1 MASNASS
8 DALGF
13 PVRGMPKTVREK
25 NIIFN
30 VIKYFEDEKERHGK
44 QKFRP
49 NAVMQKAAEAT
60 GVPLRTLQRLSNANS
75 ESKKIECKKAKL
87 SREKFG
93 KLDEF
98 DLGVIRRLIH
108 QFYLRNESPTLD
120 KILKELKEKMDF
132 LYGRSHLH
140 KLLKKM
146 GFSFKF
152 RGKERLIYERSDII
166 AWRECYLRAIKKFRE
181 NNPDKDIVY
190 TDETWLNQGHRTKK
204 EWVDVESL
212 KNLSRRQPGY
222 NDLTIGCTKPST
234 GKGGRLIISDAMT
247 NKGPVDGSLWIFKAA
262 QGKKPNKKVKKPSKD
277 CNREKEKE
285 CAKQENEEEKMDESN
300 SSEGILW
307 QEDYHDSMNGDSYE
321 QYFAN
326 SLCTNVPQGSLIVID
341 NAPYHSRN
349 DETYPVSKWK
359 KQQYIDWLKSMD
371 IAVPK
376 KILRAELWT
385 MCKQERDR
393 YPAKIVESIAKN
405 AGHETLPLPPHHC
418 ELNPIEMVWGG
429 P

>member
-25 NIIFN
+25 NITFN
-30 VIKYFEDEKERHGK
+30 VIKYFENEKERHGK

-49 NAVMQKAAEAT
+49 NAVMQKAAEVT
-60 GVPLRTLQRLSNANS
+60 RVPLRTLQRLSNANS
-75 ESKKIECKKAKL
+75 ESKKIKCKKAKL

-93 KLDEF
+93 KLDDF

-132 LYGRSHLH
+132 PYGRSRLH

-166 AWRECYLRAIKKFRE
+166 AWRERYLRAIKKFRE

-234 GKGGRLIISDAMT
+234 GKGARLIISDAMT
-247 NKGPVDGSLWIFKAA
+247 DKGPVDGSLWIFKAD
-262 QGKKPNKKVKKPSKD
+262 QGKKPKKRQRNRQKIVTERKKKNVLNKKMKKRKWM
-277 CNREKEKE
+277 KVTA
-285 CAKQENEEEKMDESN
+285 AK
-300 SSEGILW
+300 GFC
-307 QEDYHDSMNGDSYE
+307 G
-321 QYFAN
+321 
-326 SLCTNVPQGSLIVID
+326 
-341 NAPYHSRN
+341 
-349 DETYPVSKWK
+349 
-359 KQQYIDWLKSMD
+359 
-371 IAVPK
+371 K
-376 KILRAELWT
+376 KIT
-385 MCKQERDR
+385 M
-393 YPAKIVESIAKN
+393 
-405 AGHETLPLPPHHC
+405 TL
-418 ELNPIEMVWGG
+418 
-429 P
+429 

>member
-1 MASNASS
+1 
-8 DALGF
+8 
-13 PVRGMPKTVREK
+13 
-25 NIIFN
+25 
-30 VIKYFEDEKERHGK
+30 
-44 QKFRP
+44 
-49 NAVMQKAAEAT
+49 
-60 GVPLRTLQRLSNANS
+60 
-75 ESKKIECKKAKL
+75 
-87 SREKFG
+87 
-93 KLDEF
+93 
-98 DLGVIRRLIH
+98 
-108 QFYLRNESPTLD
+108 
-120 KILKELKEKMDF
+120 MDF
-132 LYGRSHLH
+132 PYGRSRLH

-146 GFSFKF
+146 GFCFKF

-166 AWRECYLRAIKKFRE
+166 AWRERYLRAIKKFRE

-204 EWVDVESL
+204 KWVDVETL
-212 KNLSRRQPGY
+212 KNLSRIQPGY

-247 NKGPVDGSLWIFKAA
+247 DKGPVDGSLWIFKAD

-285 CAKQENEEEKMDESN
+285 SAKQENEEEKMDESN

-359 KQQYIDWLKSMD
+359 KQQYIDWLKSKD

-376 KILRAELWT
+376 KNLRAELWT
-385 MCKQERDR
+385 YVQTGKRSLPGQNCREYCKKCR
-393 YPAKIVESIAKN
+393 
-405 AGHETLPLPPHHC
+405 T
-418 ELNPIEMVWGG
+418 
-429 P
+429 

>member
-1 MASNASS
+1 MPSNASS

-44 QKFRP
+44 QKFR
-49 NAVMQKAAEAT
+49 
-60 GVPLRTLQRLSNANS
+60 TLQRLSNGNS
-75 ESKKIECKKAKL
+75 ESKKIKCKKAKL

-93 KLDEF
+93 KLDDF

-132 LYGRSHLH
+132 PYGRSRLH

-166 AWRECYLRAIKKFRE
+166 AWRERYLRAIKKFRE

-190 TDETWLNQGHRTKK
+190 TDETWLNQGHQTKK

-222 NDLTIGCTKPST
+222 NDLTIA
-234 GKGGRLIISDAMT
+234 I
-247 NKGPVDGSLWIFKAA
+247 
-262 QGKKPNKKVKKPSKD
+262 
-277 CNREKEKE
+277 
-285 CAKQENEEEKMDESN
+285 
-300 SSEGILW
+300 
-307 QEDYHDSMNGDSYE
+307 GDN
-321 QYFAN
+321 Q
-326 SLCTNVPQGSLIVID
+326 V
-341 NAPYHSRN
+341 
-349 DETYPVSKWK
+349 
-359 KQQYIDWLKSMD
+359 
-371 IAVPK
+371 
-376 KILRAELWT
+376 T
-385 MCKQERDR
+385 M
-393 YPAKIVESIAKN
+393 I
-405 AGHETLPLPPHHC
+405 
-418 ELNPIEMVWGG
+418 
-429 P
+429 